1 VKRQAV
7 HAAIVSAAAGDG
19 SPPSGLLLEAERYA
33 RSLRAGNKSEKT
45 VYTYMEAI
53 NQLDAFLA
61 AQGMPREPEALS
73 REHVEAFIADVLQ
86 RWRPATASNRY
97 RALQSFFK
105 YLMEVDVIR
114 RSPMERMKPP
124 IVPEEPPAVLTEEE
138 IKRLLGVCAKDRT
151 FEGFRDYALLLL
163 FFDTGCRRA
172 EIAGL
177 RLWRESADGERQD
190 GDVDLERGEVYVLGK
205 GRRPR
210 RVSVGR
216 KTEAALDNYLRRR
229 DRHKHAE
236 LPHLWLSRKGSML
249 DGGIAQMIRR
259 RGKQASLGDHL
270 HAHLFRH
277 TFAHNWLDAGGR
289 EGDLM
294 RLAGWRS
301 RTMLAR
307 YGASAADERAR
318 AAHKRLSPGDRL

>member
-1 VKRQAV
+1 MGRQAG
-7 HAAIVSAAAGDG
+7 HAPSLPAAR
-19 SPPSGLLLEAERYA
+19 SERSGLLDEGRRYVRA
-33 RSLRAGNKSEKT
+33 LRAQNKAPKT
-45 VYTYMEAI
+45 IECYMLAI
-53 NQLDAFLA
+53 GQLDTYLSGR
-61 AQGMPREPEALS
+61 GMPRDPETIH
-73 REHVEAFIADVLQ
+73 REHVESYIADVLA

-97 RALQSFFK
+97 RALQSFFR
-105 YLMEVDVIR
+105 YLIEADVLT

-124 IVPEEPPAVLTEEE
+124 IVPEEPPPVITQDE
-138 IKRLLGVCAKDRT
+138 IRALLAVCAKDRT
-151 FEGFRDYALLLL
+151 FEGFRDHALVML

-177 RLWRESADGERQD
+177 RLWRLTDDGERAE
-190 GDVDLERGEVYVLGK
+190 GDVDLDRGEVSVLGK

-210 RVSVGR
+210 RVSIGR
-216 KTEAALDNYLRRR
+216 KAEAALDNYLRRR
-229 DRHKHAE
+229 ERHTHND
-236 LPHLWLSRKGSML
+236 LPHLWISRKGPLL
-249 DGGIAQMIRR
+249 DHGIHQMIKR
-259 RGKQASLGDHL
+259 RGSEAGLGEQL

-277 TFAHNWLDAGGR
+277 TFAHTWLAAGGR

-301 RTMLAR
+301 RTMLQR